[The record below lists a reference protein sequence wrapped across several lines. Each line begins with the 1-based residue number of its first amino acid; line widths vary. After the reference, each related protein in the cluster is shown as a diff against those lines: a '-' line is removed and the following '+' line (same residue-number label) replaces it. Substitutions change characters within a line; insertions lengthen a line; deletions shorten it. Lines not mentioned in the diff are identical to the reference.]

1 MLRISLDRLIL
12 QLRFMFQGPGSID
25 NSVLYSCMD
34 PPSED
39 RVLAAETILTRL
51 GALHSSTNKRGHI
64 TWLGQHLA
72 QLPCDP
78 CLGKMLIYG
87 SILQCVS
94 TVSAIAACI
103 ATRDPFNSSA
113 SSESKEMSLSLS
125 LQI

>member
-1 MLRISLDRLIL
+1 
-12 QLRFMFQGPGSID
+12 MFQGERSTD

-34 PPSED
+34 PPSEE
-39 RVLAAETILTRL
+39 RVVAAETILMRL
-51 GALHSSTNKRGHI
+51 GALHSGSNHRGHI

-113 SSESKEMSLSLS
+113 GLEIKEL
-125 LQI
+125 